1 MSKSKQPDLE
11 KSLNEITK
19 LIEKME
25 HGDLTLEQ
33 SLEQFER
40 GVTLIKHCQQ
50 VLNEAEQKV
59 KLLMESNEQATLAP
73 YEKDNHQD

>member
-59 KLLMESNEQATLAP
+59 KLLMESNEQATLTP

>member
-1 MSKSKQPDLE
+1 MSKAKQPDLE
-11 KSLNEITK
+11 KSLSEITK

-25 HGDLTLEQ
+25 HGELTLEQ

-50 VLNEAEQKV
+50 VLHEAEQKV
-59 KLLMESNEQATLAP
+59 KILMESNEQGSLTP
-73 YEKDNHQD
+73 YDKDHNQD